1 MVKLVKKVKVAII
14 AGSKSDENV
23 VKNAIAM
30 LKEFKIP
37 YEVKFISAHRQ
48 REKLEEYVKNSSA
61 DVFIAIAGLAA
72 HLPGV
77 IASITTKP
85 VIGVP
90 VSVKLNGLDA
100 LLSIVQMPS
109 GIPVATVGIDNAK
122 NASVLATEIIALYDK
137 NVNKK
142 LQEYRRK
149 MENE

>member
-1 MVKLVKKVKVAII
+1 MNEKVKVAII
-14 AGSKSDENV
+14 AGSKSDKEIANSSAKMLEEFNV
-23 VKNAIAM
+23 S
-30 LKEFKIP
+30 

-72 HLPGV
+72 HLPGA
-77 IASITTKP
+77 IASVTSKP

-109 GIPVATVGIDNAK
+109 GIPVAAVGIDNGK
-122 NASVLATEIIALYDK
+122 NAAILAAEIIALSDEE
-137 NVNKK
+137 VKK
-142 LQEYRRK
+142 RLEEYRRRLR
-149 MENE
+149 NEHV